1 MTFVFIILFFYNYRV
16 TPVVKL
22 RDCKVKD
29 QKTNERGPI
38 LEDMKNELL
47 KEDSKKRGRGR
58 PSKVNITGSNAGWC
72 KTCTLAN
79 PAQSQTK
86 VSHGKG
92 RPETEKT
99 KQSRK
104 KVGED
109 NKNMSK
115 DRECKGGS
123 EAPTESDNIEKNV
136 ESVPQEQYHN
146 GNISINAEIH
156 TQELG
161 DEVQKDNDPVLVSEQ
176 PGL

>member
-1 MTFVFIILFFYNYRV
+1 M
-16 TPVVKL
+16 PVVKL

-38 LEDMKNELL
+38 LEDMKNELP

-58 PSKVNITGSNAGWC
+58 PSKVNITGSNAGQC
-72 KTCTLAN
+72 KTAN

-109 NKNMSK
+109 NENMSK
-115 DRECKGGS
+115 DRECEGSS
-123 EAPTESDNIEKNV
+123 EAPTESDNIEKKCRICPTGTI
-136 ESVPQEQYHN
+136 SQWQY
-146 GNISINAEIH
+146 
-156 TQELG
+156 
-161 DEVQKDNDPVLVSEQ
+161 
-176 PGL
+176 